1 MHRKLMLTLILAI
14 VFTAAIPAACFADIT
29 GDNGKVL
36 PSVTVNIPVS
46 HVIEGG
52 RYRGSDRFSFTLHP
66 ESADNPMPEGTED
79 LYRTVTIRRGGD
91 IDFGDIV
98 FDYPGVYYYTVSR
111 KSEKHERIKEDRSV
125 FKVMIAAF
133 NDGTS
138 EMTVQ
143 KVGTSD
149 RPEVYEPE
157 GKEDEILFTDKYNAP
172 PKTGDPFA
180 RIAVPVSAGMIC
192 LGLLLMMLNRRR
204 EEADVYKI

>member
-1 MHRKLMLTLILAI
+1 MHRKLMLALILA
-14 VFTAAIPAACFADIT
+14 VLFTAAVPAACYADIT
-29 GDNGKVL
+29 GENGKVL

-52 RYRGSDRFSFTLHP
+52 RYRGSERFSFVLHP

-79 LYRTVTIRRGGD
+79 SYRTVTIRRDGD
-91 IDFGDIV
+91 VDFGDIV

-125 FKVMIAAF
+125 FRVMIAAF

-149 RPEVYEPE
+149 ITDTEGYE

-172 PKTGDPFA
+172 PKTGDQFA
-180 RIAVPVSAGMIC
+180 RIVVPLSAGMIC
-192 LGLLLMMLNRRR
+192 LGLLMLMLNRRR
-204 EEADVYKI
+204 EETDVFKI